1 MLTSVSRKVR
11 PIPAART
18 APNELPYS
26 TSRRS
31 PLWYQTRC
39 GISCT
44 SPWAPVA
51 IDARQTGVSD
61 GNTEIA
67 RR

>member
-1 MLTSVSRKVR
+1 MLTSVSRSVR

-26 TSRRS
+26 TTRSSRRS
-31 PLWYQTRC
+31 YQTRC

-51 IDARQTGVSD
+51 IEERQTGVSD
-61 GNTEIA
+61 GKTEVA
-67 RR
+67 RP